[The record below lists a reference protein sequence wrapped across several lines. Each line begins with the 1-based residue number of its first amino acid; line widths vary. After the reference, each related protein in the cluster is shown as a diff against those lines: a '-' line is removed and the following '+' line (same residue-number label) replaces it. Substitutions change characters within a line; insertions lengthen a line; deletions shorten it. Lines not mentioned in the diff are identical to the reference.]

1 MRISDWSSDVC
12 SSDLDANADQPDIR
26 QKLDQYVRVR
36 LTTDLSALS
45 ENQKQMIPLLI
56 DAARIMDSLFWYEA
70 YGRRDSL
77 LDALDDERSGEAGA
91 IQEYVRINYGPWDR
105 LDNNRPFI
113 EGVGEKTLGANFFPS
128 AITKEEFEQADPR
141 LE

>member
-12 SSDLDANADQPDIR
+12 SSDL
-26 QKLDQYVRVR
+26 

-113 EGVGEKTLGANFFPS
+113 EGVGEKPQGATYYPDRKS
-128 AITKEEFEQADPR
+128 TR
-141 LE
+141 LKSS